1 MNWSHESWLSIRA
14 LGFGWLEAA
23 VWTARWLS
31 LVFVM
36 FQTSSLATLSLLAAW
51 HPCSVKYHKGT
62 YLNFWN
68 FSMVYVEGLG
78 KAMVWLLA
86 SRSMGGSCMV
96 CVIDLTNEDS
106 SSDDEEL

>member
-1 MNWSHESWLSIRA
+1 MDSKVVIACLCNVPNI
-14 LGFGWLEAA
+14 
-23 VWTARWLS
+23 
-31 LVFVM
+31 LVG
-36 FQTSSLATLSLLAAW
+36 SLLAAW

-86 SRSMGGSCMV
+86 SRSMGGSCMA
-96 CVIDLTNEDS
+96 CLS
-106 SSDDEEL
+106 ALSGSGPS